1 MQDFE
6 NKYDLLNA
14 AYQDDNLRKGAISLL
29 QYLVHKSNKEQC
41 FPAVETIA
49 KALGCCIRTVQYNM
63 RKLERAGYIIRKDR
77 YYNHQQ
83 LSNQYVFNFGIKET
97 GKTEQMKFSDEEY
110 EQLNSFS
117 FNSGDNAACIR
128 KINQIQK
135 IYSMTLNTREKL
147 LLIYL
152 YHRANKKGICYDL
165 PSKIMDAV
173 GVRTRTFKRL
183 LYSLRK
189 KGLLKI
195 KSVIIN
201 NLEYLVL
208 KLTGKEYQ
216 DSVPEPELKDNMPND
231 TEMELNRKFE
241 QLVQEGQASVSDHKA
256 IFEKTMQFS
265 QDIQETSG
273 EKIMNSVQKW
283 KLNKYRLQDNLIRI
297 FQNVYRHYRKQI
309 HTLICKISG
318 FLHL

>member
-14 AYQDDNLRKGAISLL
+14 AYRDGRLRKGTLSLL
-29 QYLVHKSNKEQC
+29 QYLVHKSNKEHC

-49 KALGCCIRTVQYNM
+49 KALGCCVRTVQYNM

-83 LSNQYVFNFGIKET
+83 LSNQYFFNFGIKET
-97 GKTEQMKFSDEEY
+97 GMPAQMKFSDEEY
-110 EQLNSFS
+110 GQLNSFS
-117 FNSGDNAACIR
+117 PNNRDNATCIR
-128 KINQIQK
+128 KINEIQK
-135 IYSMTLNTREKL
+135 IYGMDLSTREKL

-152 YHRANKKGICYDL
+152 CHRANKKGICYDT
-165 PSKIMDAV
+165 PSKIMDAI
-173 GVRTRTFKRL
+173 GIRARTFKRL

-201 NLEYLVL
+201 NLEYFVM

-216 DSVPEPELKDNMPND
+216 DSVMEQELKDNVPNN
-231 TEMELNRKFE
+231 TEKELNRKFE
-241 QLVQEGQASVSDHKA
+241 QFGQEVQASVPDHKA

-265 QDIQETSG
+265 QKIQGTSG
-273 EKIMNSVQKW
+273 EKIMNYVRKR
-283 KLNKYRLQDNLIRI
+283 KLNKYRLQNNLIRTCR
-297 FQNVYRHYRKQI
+297 NVYRHCRKQI
-309 HTLICKISG
+309 RNLFCKISG
-318 FLHL
+318 FLRL